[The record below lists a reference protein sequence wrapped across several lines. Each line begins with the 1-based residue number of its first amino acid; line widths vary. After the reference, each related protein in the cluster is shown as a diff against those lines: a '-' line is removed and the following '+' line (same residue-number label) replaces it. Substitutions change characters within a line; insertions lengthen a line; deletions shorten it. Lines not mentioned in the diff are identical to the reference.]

1 MAGTFSRPLLIAALS
16 RTGLIA
22 SDGPQDDVGWVVLL
36 TLGIILCTRH
46 LVYLI
51 ATRMLPA
58 PSAPAIHRTV
68 GRSLGA
74 FCLALSTTGSLLGHR
89 SGCIPHCNETVLAL
103 TNGGCFRSD
112 IAVTFSIGIVL
123 ILLAPSH
130 VGLFVDT
137 MMPVLFL
144 LRIAIVSNLA
154 AEVGSIQPDALAMIS
169 YGVWQLA
176 GSAIKSDFFDSVMG
190 RALAKRAADALL
202 FIVLCSVR
210 LPWPATAG
218 HEADM
223 LKAYSISI
231 VLSVT
236 LMEVLSI
243 VRSAR
248 RQVRES
254 PVLAV
259 SVRKGLSPILAYSGT
274 LLVGGLPVLVSI
286 LFQHLNWQ
294 AAINTIGHILHPI
307 LVLLHQLSHGLHS
320 ALVVKM
326 PHRALLSVAMPSEP
340 APIDMHNAM
349 MCSSLLTL
357 PLLLVVHR
365 SRKRR
370 SPAESTQPS
379 QPVTAIA
386 PAQPSVPSFE
396 SSQPHAKRPATAA
409 QHVQSSEVSVKPAIR
424 PDDGMVGQAE
434 QQSLVQQSGAT
445 AERWCQCSSRLWN
458 KSAKLTQSRV
468 PWSHPESFCGSHFL
482 TTIHKFFKRLEELT
496 QLHDGI
502 DVECHLLKPCGYVT
516 CLRLSCLNLVQKPV
530 KEGVSRRMHSI
541 RRDAVKLSSDFTECK
556 VAIHVDGS
564 GWKSSMTY
572 WYSTFSP
579 AELAAL
585 GLHSPEL
592 AAASTD
598 TTSMGAISLISDPT
612 TLMHSSSSSMPRPM
626 GSPAYSP
633 IPVIEQASVCPP
645 TASTGPITEDNNTA
659 NRTCPAG
666 SLGDASIASVHTTN
680 ALHGLEMQNAAA
692 AVAPN
697 NRQWLPT
704 EYHHT
709 PMHQLLQS
717 NSFHIA
723 DVTTHRAAHPLET
736 STVPAGVAAD
746 DSSSWYNSC
755 SPDSTSSFDSVPCTC
770 GFSNSHAH
778 MCTTTPCM
786 TLQQPRQIM
795 TDADWLSVVQEREP
809 FTVQDLPDVT
819 SASCSDL
826 SDQCCDDLLSDQ
838 CRDAQTVGDERIG
851 DIGHLFDEWCTT
863 CHAGDDGSWD
873 SKPSWD
879 SFLDTFGETVE
890 NASSG

>member
-1 MAGTFSRPLLIAALS
+1 
-16 RTGLIA
+16 
-22 SDGPQDDVGWVVLL
+22 
-36 TLGIILCTRH
+36 
-46 LVYLI
+46 
-51 ATRMLPA
+51 
-58 PSAPAIHRTV
+58 
-68 GRSLGA
+68 
-74 FCLALSTTGSLLGHR
+74 
-89 SGCIPHCNETVLAL
+89 
-103 TNGGCFRSD
+103 
-112 IAVTFSIGIVL
+112 
-123 ILLAPSH
+123 
-130 VGLFVDT
+130 
-137 MMPVLFL
+137 
-144 LRIAIVSNLA
+144 
-154 AEVGSIQPDALAMIS
+154 MIS

-307 LVLLHQLSHGLHS
+307 LVLLHQLSHGLHG

-370 SPAESTQPS
+370 SPAESTQPT

-468 PWSHPESFCGSHFL
+468 PWSHPVPREALH
-482 TTIHKFFKRLEELT
+482 KRLHICACARAHTRTCMHAHTYACT
-496 QLHDGI
+496 Q
-502 DVECHLLKPCGYVT
+502 T
-516 CLRLSCLNLVQKPV
+516 NRN
-530 KEGVSRRMHSI
+530 HSAG
-541 RRDAVKLSSDFTECK
+541 R
-556 VAIHVDGS
+556 
-564 GWKSSMTY
+564 
-572 WYSTFSP
+572 TFSQRF
-579 AELAAL
+579 
-585 GLHSPEL
+585 
-592 AAASTD
+592 TN
-598 TTSMGAISLISDPT
+598 SLS
-612 TLMHSSSSSMPRPM
+612 
-626 GSPAYSP
+626 GSK
-633 IPVIEQASVCPP
+633 
-645 TASTGPITEDNNTA
+645 
-659 NRTCPAG
+659 
-666 SLGDASIASVHTTN
+666 
-680 ALHGLEMQNAAA
+680 
-692 AVAPN
+692 
-697 NRQWLPT
+697 
-704 EYHHT
+704 
-709 PMHQLLQS
+709 
-717 NSFHIA
+717 
-723 DVTTHRAAHPLET
+723 
-736 STVPAGVAAD
+736 
-746 DSSSWYNSC
+746 
-755 SPDSTSSFDSVPCTC
+755 
-770 GFSNSHAH
+770 NSHS
-778 MCTTTPCM
+778 CM
-786 TLQQPRQIM
+786 M
-795 TDADWLSVVQEREP
+795 
-809 FTVQDLPDVT
+809 
-819 SASCSDL
+819 
-826 SDQCCDDLLSDQ
+826 
-838 CRDAQTVGDERIG
+838 G
-851 DIGHLFDEWCTT
+851 
-863 CHAGDDGSWD
+863 
-873 SKPSWD
+873 
-879 SFLDTFGETVE
+879 
-890 NASSG
+890 